1 MKNIALALTLS
12 SAFLLALPVNG
23 QDVSSAVN
31 AQLPDLV
38 ATYKDLHEHPEL
50 SHQEQQ
56 TSALLAAELRKAGY
70 QVTEHVGKYPDGTQ
84 AYGVVAI
91 LKNGA
96 GPTVLVRTDMDAL
109 PVDEK
114 TGLPYA
120 SKARSKNEAGDDVG
134 VMHACG
140 HDIHVTSM
148 IGLGRV
154 LAQMKDKWHGT
165 VMLIG
170 QPSEERVDGARAM
183 LADGLYARFGKPDY
197 ALALHDDATLEAGKV
212 GVISGPVLAGSASVD
227 VIMRG
232 LGGHGARPEATKD
245 PVVMSAQFINAIQ
258 TIVSRQTAPQDPA
271 VVTVGSIHG
280 GTKRNIIPDQVVMLL
295 TIRTFSDQVKANIL
309 ADLTR
314 TAQGVAIAAG
324 VPDSRSPI
332 VTNHESEGVP
342 VTYNDPKL
350 AAMFKPLLVSVLGAE
365 NVVSPHPEMAS
376 EDFGLFGLENH
387 QIPVFML
394 RVGAVS
400 PEKMAESQKTGQPLP
415 SLHSSLFA
423 PLPEPTIRTGVVAMS
438 SAVME
443 LMK

>member
-1 MKNIALALTLS
+1 MVAALLAVCGCLCLSAYAQDLS
-12 SAFLLALPVNG
+12 STVNT
-23 QDVSSAVN
+23 
-31 AQLPDLV
+31 QLPDLV
-38 ATYKDLHEHPEL
+38 STYKDLHQHPEL
-50 SHQEQQ
+50 SRQEQH
-56 TSALLAAELRKAGY
+56 TSEYLAGELRKAGY
-70 QVTEHVGKYPDGTQ
+70 TVTEHVGKYADGTP

-91 LKNGA
+91 LKNGS

-109 PVDEK
+109 PVEEK
-114 TGLPYA
+114 TGLSYA

-140 HDIHVTSM
+140 HDIHVTTM
-148 IGLGRV
+148 IGTGRT
-154 LAQMKDKWHGT
+154 LAQMKNQWHGT
-165 VMLIG
+165 LMLIG
-170 QPSEERVDGARAM
+170 QPSEERGEGAQAM
-183 LADGLYARFGKPDY
+183 LGADLYPRFGKPDY
-197 ALALHDDATLEAGKV
+197 ALALHDDASLEAGKV
-212 GVISGPVLAGSASVD
+212 SVISGPVLAGSASVD

-258 TIVSRQTAPQDPA
+258 TIVSRQTPPQEPA

-295 TIRTFSDQVKANIL
+295 TVRTFSDQVRRNIL

-314 TAQGVAIAAG
+314 TAQGVALAAG
-324 VPDSRSPI
+324 VPEDRAPI
-332 VTNHESEGVP
+332 VTNHEEAESP

-350 AAMFKPLLVSVLGAE
+350 AEELTPVFVRVLGAD
-365 NVVSPHPEMAS
+365 NVLVGKHPEMAS
-376 EDFGLFGLENH
+376 EDFGRFGLENH

-394 RVGAVS
+394 RVGAVA
-400 PEKMAESQKTGQPLP
+400 PEKMAESRKTGQPLP

-423 PLPEPTIRTGVVAMS
+423 PLPEPTIRTGVEAMS
-438 SAVME
+438 AAVME

>member
-1 MKNIALALTLS
+1 MRTMAAALAVCSCLC
-12 SAFLLALPVNG
+12 LPVYA
-23 QDVSSAVN
+23 QDVASVVN
-31 AQLPDLV
+31 AQLPGLV
-38 ATYKDLHEHPEL
+38 STYKNLHEHPEL

-56 TSALLAAELRKAGY
+56 TSELLASELRKAGY
-70 QVTEHVGKYPDGTQ
+70 SVTEHVGKYADGTQ

-91 LKNGA
+91 LKNGN

-109 PVDEK
+109 PVEEK

-148 IGLGRV
+148 IGTARTLV
-154 LAQMKDKWHGT
+154 EMKDKWHGT
-165 VMLIG
+165 LMLIG

-183 LADGLYARFGKPDY
+183 LADDLYSRFGKPDY
-197 ALALHDDATLEAGKV
+197 ALAMHDDATLEAGKV

-258 TIVSRQTAPQDPA
+258 TIVSRQTPPQEPA

-280 GTKRNIIPDQVVMLL
+280 GTKRNIIPDQVTMLL
-295 TIRTFSDQVKANIL
+295 TIRTFSDQVKSNIL

-314 TAQGVAIAAG
+314 TAQGVALAAG
-324 VPDSRSPI
+324 VPENRAPI
-332 VTNHESEGVP
+332 VINHEEEGVP

-350 AAMFKPLLVSVLGAE
+350 AATLTPVFVRVLGAD
-365 NVVSPHPEMAS
+365 NVVVGTHPEMAS
-376 EDFGLFGLENH
+376 EDFGLFGLPNR

-400 PEKMAESQKTGQPLP
+400 PEKMAESKRTGQPLP

-423 PLPEPTIRTGVVAMS
+423 PLPEPTIRTGVISMS